1 MNSDTYRQLEAIFSK
16 FNESIVDFYS
26 SLLDL
31 FPEGKKL
38 LILEALKLTLQNT
51 GVVYRLVSQKLF
63 EATKE

>member
-26 SLLDL
+26 RLLDL